1 MYAVFQIAGF
11 QYNAEEGAVIKIPVQ
26 NADKGSKLD
35 IDEVLLVKKDDKV
48 MVGSPFVEGAR
59 IEAEIV
65 DHGKG
70 EKVRIYKYKR
80 RTKYRRTQ
88 GHRQDYSDIKINKII
103 APES

>member
-11 QYNAEEGAVIKIPVQ
+11 QYNAEEGSVIKIPAQKV
-26 NADKGSKLD
+26 DKGSKLD

-48 MVGSPFVEGAR
+48 MVGTPFVEGAR
-59 IEAEIV
+59 IEAEVV
-65 DHGKG
+65 DHSKG
-70 EKVRIYKYKR
+70 DKVLIYKYKR

-103 APES
+103 TPES